1 MPGSLPRQKSPWTR
15 TRHWTTLACALCTLA
30 GLIALVG
37 GHLIHG
43 ALLLLA
49 AGVLLP
55 GSVLGR
61 RHKRHPAHGV
71 GSVQPGS
78 QAASKLRKAA

>member
-1 MPGSLPRQKSPWTR
+1 MPGSLPRQKSPWKR
-15 TRHWTTLACALCTLA
+15 TRHWTTLACTLCALA
-30 GLIALVG
+30 GLIALGG

-61 RHKRHPAHGV
+61 RHKRHPAPEFGAAR
-71 GSVQPGS
+71 PGS
-78 QAASKLRKAA
+78 QAASKWRKAA